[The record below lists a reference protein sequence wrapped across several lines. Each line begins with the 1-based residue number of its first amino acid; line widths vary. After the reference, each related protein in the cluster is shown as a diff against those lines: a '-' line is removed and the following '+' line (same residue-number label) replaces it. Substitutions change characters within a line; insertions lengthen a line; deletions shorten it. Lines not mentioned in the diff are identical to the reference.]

1 VDLLFLAHMDH
12 EVSEAEFLHDVDGK
26 FGEGWGGEGVTGIHV
41 NLVIGRVG
49 SPTSAAAT
57 TALAN
62 PSPGHVPFLVCAG
75 AGTLVRPATVFI
87 NKTTL
92 DFTTLE
98 KATWGAAQLGI
109 ARAILDAVAA
119 EQFPALA
126 LDDLVLLAAVWL
138 DPALTDVNLSP
149 EVETTICM
157 SARSAMS
164 AAITDA
170 LNPTNP
176 DAIAALVG
184 RRATMTNAFY
194 TGQALS

>member
-1 VDLLFLAHMDH
+1 MDH
-12 EVSEAEFLHDVDGK
+12 ELASADFLRDVDGK
-26 FGEGWGGEGVTGIHV
+26 IGEGWGGDGVTGIHV
-41 NLVIGRVG
+41 NLVVGRVG
-49 SPTSAAAT
+49 SATAAAAT
-57 TALAN
+57 AALAN

-98 KATWGAAQLGI
+98 KATWGGAQLGI
-109 ARAILDAVAA
+109 AHAVLDAVAA
-119 EQFPALA
+119 NQFPAA
-126 LDDLVLLAAVWL
+126 VLDEVVLLTAVWL
-138 DPALTDVNLSP
+138 DPALTDINLSP
-149 EVETTICM
+149 ALETALRV
-157 SARSAMS
+157 SARAAMS

-176 DAIAALVG
+176 DAVAALVG